1 MQKLSKINSINYIRK
16 QVWKCLADNPNLPE
30 KICNEIYNRYKLLLN
45 INTVSFDPDINVI
58 TISRNSDRVVSTLNL
73 LSMMSVL
80 LSEFIDVYGTIPINI
95 TINHKYLIEIRL

>member
-1 MQKLSKINSINYIRK
+1 MQKLSKINSINDIRI
-16 QVWKCLADNPNLPE
+16 QVWKYLADNPDLPE

-45 INTVSFDPDINVI
+45 INTVSFNPDINVI

-80 LSEFIDVYGTIPINI
+80 LSEFIDVYGNIPINI